1 MASRASIAGHPV
13 HPMLVVFPIGL
24 FVFSFI
30 CDLIYLGTE
39 NGLWRDIAYYSMAGG
54 ILGGLAAA
62 VPGLI
67 DFLGI
72 SDERVRRIAA
82 LHMIINVSVIILY
95 AVNLWIRSTPGTPTL
110 SIWLSGFSVA
120 LLAVSG
126 WLGGE
131 MVYVHGVGVG
141 PAGAETTPSPRMR
154 PSTSRR

>member
-1 MASRASIAGHPV
+1 MASRASIAGHPI

-30 CDLIYLGTE
+30 CDLVYLGTQ
-39 NGLWRDIAYYSMAGG
+39 NALWRDIAYYAMAGG

-67 DFLGI
+67 DFLSITDNG
-72 SDERVRRIAA
+72 VRRIGAA
-82 LHMIINVSVIILY
+82 HMVINISVIILY
-95 AVNLWIRSTPGTPTL
+95 AVNLWIRGTPSSPTV
-110 SIWLSGFSVA
+110 SIWLSGLSVA
-120 LLAVSG
+120 LLAVSA

-141 PAGAETTPSPRMR
+141 SEPEAAPAPRTR
-154 PSTSRR
+154 PAASRR

>member
-1 MASRASIAGHPV
+1 MASRASIAGHPI

-30 CDLIYLGTE
+30 CDLVYLGTQ
-39 NGLWRDIAYYSMAGG
+39 NALWRDIAYYTMAGG

-67 DFLGI
+67 DFLSITDNG
-72 SDERVRRIAA
+72 VRRIGAA
-82 LHMIINVSVIILY
+82 HMVINISVIILY
-95 AVNLWIRSTPGTPTL
+95 AVNLWIRSTPSSPTV
-110 SIWLSGFSVA
+110 SIWLSGLSVA
-120 LLAVSG
+120 LLAVSA

-141 PAGAETTPSPRMR
+141 PKSEAAPAPRMR
-154 PSTSRR
+154 PSASRR